1 MLHNVDT
8 IAQAIVRATY
18 RVLSAVASA
27 KPSKHPAKLK
37 RSTRQQKDKKEL
49 WAKSW
54 FTRGLIEKPSYIIVD
69 QVHYIHRA
77 WPCNQRLK
85 N

>member
-18 RVLSAVASA
+18 RAVSAVASA
-27 KPSKHPAKLK
+27 TQGKHLAKLK
-37 RSTRQQKDKKEL
+37 RSTRQQRDKKEL

-54 FTRGLIEKPSYIIVD
+54 FTRGLVEKPSDV
-69 QVHYIHRA
+69 VVE
-77 WPCNQRLK
+77 
-85 N
+85 

>member
-1 MLHNVDT
+1 MLRSVDT
-8 IAQAIVRATY
+8 IALAIVRATY
-18 RVLSAVASA
+18 RAASA
-27 KPSKHPAKLK
+27 AASATLSKQIAKQVPAMRK
-37 RSTRQQKDKKEL
+37 QKDKKGL

-54 FTRGLIEKPSYIIVD
+54 FTRGLIKKPSYIIVD

>member
-8 IAQAIVRATY
+8 IAQAIARATC
-18 RVLSAVASA
+18 RAVSAVASA
-27 KPSKHPAKLK
+27 TQGKHPAKLK

-54 FTRGLIEKPSYIIVD
+54 FTRGLIEKPSDV
-69 QVHYIHRA
+69 VVE
-77 WPCNQRLK
+77 
-85 N
+85 